1 LLEHLQQIKAR
12 QPRYGVRRLY
22 HSLRAQGEVV
32 NHKRVQR
39 LCKEH
44 HLQVLHRRKRKRI
57 RTGKSV
63 PCQAAYPNHVWTYDF
78 IEDALQDGRKIRL
91 LNVLDEFTREWLAVK
106 VGASLSGWAVVAV
119 LGSLFAQRAVPGFVR
134 SDNGPEFVA
143 EQVRSLLAAQGAAT
157 HYIDPGSPWQNG
169 FVESFHARL
178 RDEFLDR
185 ELFVSIAEG
194 QVRSE
199 SQRHWYNEERPHS
212 SLGYLPPA
220 GFRRTWAQQS
230 R

>member
-1 LLEHLQQIKAR
+1 MA
-12 QPRYGVRRLY
+12 G
-22 HSLRAQGEVV
+22 GEGG
-32 NHKRVQR
+32 RVSF
-39 LCKEH
+39 
-44 HLQVLHRRKRKRI
+44 
-57 RTGKSV
+57 G
-63 PCQAAYPNHVWTYDF
+63 PGGG
-78 IEDALQDGRKIRL
+78 DGS
-91 LNVLDEFTREWLAVK
+91 W
-106 VGASLSGWAVVAV
+106 
-119 LGSLFAQRAVPGFVR
+119 SLFAQRAVPGFGFVR
-134 SDNGPEFVA
+134 SDNTDTAELCPGPEFVA

-220 GFRRTWAQQS
+220 GFRRTWAQHS